1 MQCSELEL
9 TFSGRFV
16 PVTQKVHIAT
26 SEAWSFSLY
35 RHLKLEEQAALID
48 KAITKTLSM
57 DKIHTKDLG
66 GDASSSDV
74 MDNVIAHIKK
84 QL

>member
-1 MQCSELEL
+1 M
-9 TFSGRFV
+9 
-16 PVTQKVHIAT
+16 
-26 SEAWSFSLY
+26 SFALY
-35 RHLKLEEQAALID
+35 RHLKLEEQAAMID

-66 GDASSSDV
+66 GDASSSEV

-84 QL
+84 LL

>member
-1 MQCSELEL
+1 M
-9 TFSGRFV
+9 
-16 PVTQKVHIAT
+16 
-26 SEAWSFSLY
+26 
-35 RHLKLEEQAALID
+35 ID
-48 KAITKTLSM
+48 KAVTKTLSM